1 MQQRSLSIWKTLD
14 YPTIGLYLML
24 IVCGFLSIYSSNYD
38 IEQTAEMFSLSNK
51 VGKQLLWIGIS
62 FVAAIAILVTN
73 ESIYDTSS
81 YFLYAFTIVILLIT
95 PFVGSSVR
103 GSDSWL
109 SFGPIAI
116 QPAEFAKF
124 VTAIT
129 LASLVSSVKFSF
141 KDTRDVF
148 KMLII
153 IVLPMLIMAFWQREL
168 GTAIVFLAFFLAL
181 YRFGMS
187 YDIFLLGV
195 YIAFLFIISIKYSAV
210 IVENSGGT
218 TVSLVVVCAIID
230 LLCGLYCL
238 VKNNPIYGKL
248 IVISTFLVY
257 LVSFILKIWIAIPLR
272 WILLGLQGFIAI
284 IFIVQSV
291 KKWDFKPLIAIIFI
305 VGSIASTIF
314 LPKVFEHLPRHQK
327 NRIEV
332 FLRMKEDPQGVEY
345 NTRQSLIAIGS
356 GQFKGKGFLE
366 GTQTTLKYLPESDTD
381 YIFCTVGEQF
391 GFVGSVFVLGI
402 YLAFILRLIKIA
414 ERQRKK
420 FENIYGYCVVYVFI
434 IHVAINVGM
443 VLGLL
448 PVIGIPLPF
457 FSYGGSSLLGSTILL
472 FVLLRFDA
480 TRLTKL
486 Q

>member
-1 MQQRSLSIWKTLD
+1 MQQRSTNIWATLD
-14 YPTIGLYLML
+14 YPTIALYLVL
-24 IVCGFLSIYSSNYD
+24 IVCGFLCIYSSNYD
-38 IEQTAEMFSLSNK
+38 IEQATDMFSLSTR
-51 VGKQLLWIGIS
+51 VGKQLLWMGIC
-62 FVAAIAILVTN
+62 FIAAITIILIDERVYDLSAYILYTFIILV
-73 ESIYDTSS
+73 
-81 YFLYAFTIVILLIT
+81 LLAT

-103 GSDSWL
+103 GSNSWL
-109 SFGPIAI
+109 SIGSIAI

-124 VTAIT
+124 ITAIT
-129 LASLVSSVKFSF
+129 LARFVSGVKFSF
-141 KDTRDVF
+141 QSTQDAL
-148 KMLII
+148 KMLSII
-153 IVLPMLIMAFWQREL
+153 ILPMLIIGFWQREL

-187 YDIFLLGV
+187 RKIFLLGF
-195 YIAFLFIISIKYSAV
+195 YLIFLFIVSIKYN
-210 IVENSGGT
+210 ILIENGDGT
-218 TVSLVVVCAIID
+218 TISLLLVCIIANLCCGIYD
-230 LLCGLYCL
+230 LL
-238 VKNNPIYGKL
+238 NNNSVYGKWIIFSTIL
-248 IVISTFLVY
+248 IYAIL
-257 LVSFILKIWIAIPLR
+257 FILKNWIALPLR
-272 WILLGLQGFIAI
+272 WIILGIEGFIAI
-284 IFIVQSV
+284 IIIVQTA
-291 KKWDFKPLIAIIFI
+291 KKWDFKYLLAIIFI

-391 GFVGSVFVLGI
+391 GFIGSVFVLGI

-420 FENIYGYCVVYVFI
+420 FENIYGYCVVYIFLF
-434 IHVAINVGM
+434 HFTINVGM

-457 FSYGGSSLLGSTILL
+457 FSYGGSSLLGSTRLL
-472 FVLLRFDA
+472 FILLRFDA